1 MTDAPTSA
9 PRGSALPGYDQAYDR
24 YAAWVAGSPL
34 PKLVRTWIIMSVGAA
49 AAVAAANF
57 LSFGGDYAKAAICI
71 PAAVAI
77 YVTLLGI
84 SHWRLNSNADAVPMK
99 SKYTPRQRR
108 RASLVAGVL
117 MLITFASLSSSVPFV
132 FGGTMMMVV
141 MFSLLNFLSLTR
153 DERYREQEGVLDPR
167 EYPEEE
173 YEDALPDILDDD
185 FTWSEEENPLGDDA
199 NGQ

>member
-1 MTDAPTSA
+1 
-9 PRGSALPGYDQAYDR
+9 
-24 YAAWVAGSPL
+24 
-34 PKLVRTWIIMSVGAA
+34 MSVGAA
-49 AAVAAANF
+49 VAVAAAHF
-57 LSFGGDYAKAAICI
+57 LPVGGEYVKAAICI

-77 YVTLLGI
+77 YVALLGI
-84 SHWRLNSNADAVPMK
+84 SHWRLNSNVDSIPLK
-99 SKYTPRQRR
+99 LKYTPHQRR

-117 MLITFASLSSSVPFV
+117 MLIAFASLSSVVPFV
-132 FGGTMMMVV
+132 FGGTMMMVA

-199 NGQ
+199 NEQ